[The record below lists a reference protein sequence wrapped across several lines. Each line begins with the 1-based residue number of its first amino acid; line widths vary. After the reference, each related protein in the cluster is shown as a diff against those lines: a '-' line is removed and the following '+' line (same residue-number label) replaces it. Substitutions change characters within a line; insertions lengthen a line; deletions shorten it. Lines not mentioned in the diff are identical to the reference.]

1 MLPTQD
7 HLLACRAPYDFDA
20 LLGFLAARTID
31 GVEVVADGR
40 YARAVRSV
48 DGDTTHRGWIEVTH
62 APERGGLRLVISP
75 GLAGALPD
83 VTMRTQ
89 RLFDTAVDPGLVAA
103 TLGPLA
109 AAAPGLRRPG
119 AFDGFE
125 LAVRAVLGQQITVK
139 AARTLAGRFARA
151 FGDPLVT
158 DIDGLDALFPT
169 PTRIAALDV
178 PAIAS
183 LGIIRSRATAIL
195 ATAAAIDAGE
205 LTLDPSADVPT
216 QIARLRALPGIGDWT
231 AQYIAMRALAWS
243 DAFPHSDYGV
253 KKALGTQTDR
263 ETLAAAEAWRP
274 WRGYAVMH
282 LWRSLADDRPA
293 P

>member
-1 MLPTQD
+1 MLAHD
-7 HLLACRAPYDFDA
+7 HLLAVRAPYDFDA

-31 GVEVVADGR
+31 GVEIVADGR

-48 DGDTTHRGWIEVTH
+48 AGDTTHTGWIEVTH
-62 APERGGLRLVISP
+62 APERGGLRLAVSP

-83 VTMRTQ
+83 VTLRTQ
-89 RLFDTAVDPGLVAA
+89 RLFDTAADPALVAA
-103 TLGPLA
+103 SLGPLVS
-109 AAAPGLRRPG
+109 AAPGLRRPG

-151 FGDPLVT
+151 FGDPVET
-158 DIDGLDALFPT
+158 SIDGLDALFPT
-169 PTRIAALDV
+169 PARVAALDV
-178 PAIAS
+178 PDIAS
-183 LGIIRSRATAIL
+183 LGVIRSRATAIL
-195 ATAAAIDAGE
+195 AIAAALAAGD
-205 LTLDPSADVPT
+205 LVLDPSADVPA

-253 KKALGTQTDR
+253 RKALGTRTDR
-263 ETLAAAEAWRP
+263 ETLAAAEGWRP
-274 WRGYAVMH
+274 WRAYAVMH
-282 LWRSLADDRPA
+282 LWRSLA
-293 P
+293 